1 MTWYQ
6 MVSSFFY
13 FQSLHISISFQVQ
26 YTIDVQL
33 NFYFTIRSSQYAD
46 LIKYSIGFH
55 FILSNEQ
62 LIDVRDNM
70 QLMQRTNEQYVTT
83 GQTKQ

>member
-1 MTWYQ
+1 

-26 YTIDVQL
+26 YAICHTIDVQL